1 MNFNSSSFQI
11 GQKDE
16 IFMETNIVTLNLQK

>member
-1 MNFNSSSFQI
+1 MNFSSSSFQI

-16 IFMETNIVTLNLQK
+16 IFMQTKNVTLNLQK